1 MEIFKWSY
9 SGLTAAFDVALEE
22 RDGKRCAEI
31 LEEMLKALENPWTMK
46 DSILFAHQKT
56 KNVEADG
63 SDTGKQMIKVLLAS
77 IEKEERCDFL
87 RNTEEYR
94 KLREKYSSVIGS
106 SDPQGT
112 EKGE

>member
-1 MEIFKWSY
+1 
-9 SGLTAAFDVALEE
+9 
-22 RDGKRCAEI
+22 
-31 LEEMLKALENPWTMK
+31 
-46 DSILFAHQKT
+46 
-56 KNVEADG
+56 
-63 SDTGKQMIKVLLAS
+63 MIKVLLAS